1 MQVIPAAARA
11 RTSARFVAIYALAYA
26 ALWLA
31 LLTPAI
37 ITLALRVRQLAPDNA
52 AEPISRV
59 LMAGAIVA
67 LVSNPVFGAL
77 SDSTR
82 SRFGRRRPWLVGG
95 VLCGCAS
102 LAVIGLAP
110 TVNIVLLGWCAA
122 QLSFNAVLAA
132 MVAIIPDR
140 VPPAQRGTVVGILGV
155 CMPIGQ
161 ITGTYLVQ
169 LLSVNMLMALL
180 VPGAIGVAGVLALA
194 YTLGREPGAAGPGL
208 ASAADLGGPAQLD
221 EPEALDAY
229 AVLGAAG
236 KPATPERTSAP
247 EHLATPGG
255 AQAPGELAVPVA
267 SGEYAVLG
275 AAGQPATPERTAA
288 LGHLATAG
296 GPAGPEESVASPG
309 RRGSRRDFGW
319 AWLSRVFFTTGSC
332 FLQAYQPFF
341 LLDAL
346 HMSPA
351 DVPHLMFR
359 STLVQ
364 AAMVVIWSLISG
376 RLSDRTGLRKPFVM
390 AGSTLQGL
398 GLWVIAFSHSYS
410 MLLLGVGLVGMGHG
424 VYEGVDLAL
433 VTDVL
438 PDRARHAAKDLG
450 LLNIANT
457 LPQVIAPLAAPV
469 ILAIS
474 RGDYLL
480 LFAVAGAVAVLGSV
494 FLLPLKNV
502 R

>member
-1 MQVIPAAARA
+1 MKVVPAAGRGTA
-11 RTSARFVAIYALAYA
+11 SARFIAIYAFAYA
-26 ALWLA
+26 SLWLA

-37 ITLALRVRQLAPDNA
+37 ITLALRVRQLAPGNA

-67 LVSNPVFGAL
+67 LISNPIFGAL

-102 LAVIGLAP
+102 LAAIGLAP
-110 TVNIVLLGWCAA
+110 TINLVLLGWCAA

-140 VPPAQRGTVVGILGV
+140 IAPAQRGTVVGILGV

-161 ITGTYLVQ
+161 ITGTWLVQ
-169 LLSVNMLMALL
+169 QLSINMTLTLV
-180 VPGAIGVAGVLALA
+180 VPGVIGVAGVLSLALS
-194 YTLGREPGAAGPGL
+194 LRREALPQATAMTHTALVQAQP
-208 ASAADLGGPAQLD
+208 AAADQ
-221 EPEALDAY
+221 
-229 AVLGAAG
+229 
-236 KPATPERTSAP
+236 
-247 EHLATPGG
+247 
-255 AQAPGELAVPVA
+255 
-267 SGEYAVLG
+267 
-275 AAGQPATPERTAA
+275 
-288 LGHLATAG
+288 G
-296 GPAGPEESVASPG
+296 GPAGP
-309 RRGSRRDFGW
+309 RGHRDFSW
-319 AWLSRVFFTTGSC
+319 AWLSRVLFTTGSC

-346 HMSPA
+346 HLNDA
-351 DVPHLMFR
+351 DVPRLMFR

-364 AAMVVIWSLISG
+364 AAMVVVWSLISG

-390 AGSTLQGL
+390 AGSTVQGL
-398 GLWVIAFSHSYS
+398 GLWLIAFSSSYT
-410 MLLLGVGLVGMGHG
+410 MLLFGVALVGMGHG

-457 LPQVIAPLAAPV
+457 LPQVIAPLAAPA
-469 ILAIS
+469 ILQVS
-474 RGDYLL
+474 RGDYTL
-480 LFAVAGAVAVLGSV
+480 LFAVAGVVAMLGSL

>member
-1 MQVIPAAARA
+1 MKAVPAAGPDT
-11 RTSARFVAIYALAYA
+11 TSARFIAIYAFAYA

-59 LMAGAIVA
+59 LMAGALVA
-67 LVSNPVFGAL
+67 LISNPIFGAL

-102 LAVIGLAP
+102 LAAIGLAP
-110 TVNIVLLGWCAA
+110 TINTVLLGWCAA

-140 VPPAQRGTVVGILGV
+140 IAPIQRGTVVGILGV

-169 LLSVNMLMALL
+169 QLSINMTLALV
-180 VPGAIGVAGVLALA
+180 VPGVIGVAGVLSLVFI
-194 YTLGREPGAAGPGL
+194 LRREPPPQMTPVQAQSAGAP
-208 ASAADLGGPAQLD
+208 
-221 EPEALDAY
+221 
-229 AVLGAAG
+229 
-236 KPATPERTSAP
+236 R
-247 EHLATPGG
+247 
-255 AQAPGELAVPVA
+255 
-267 SGEYAVLG
+267 
-275 AAGQPATPERTAA
+275 
-288 LGHLATAG
+288 GH
-296 GPAGPEESVASPG
+296 
-309 RRGSRRDFGW
+309 RDFSW
-319 AWLSRVFFTTGSC
+319 AWLSRVLFTTGSC

-346 HMSPA
+346 HLNAA
-351 DVPHLMFR
+351 DVPRLIFR

-364 AAMVVIWSLISG
+364 AAMVVVWSLISG

-390 AGSTLQGL
+390 AGSAIQGL
-398 GLWVIAFSHSYS
+398 GLWLIAFSHSYT
-410 MLLLGVGLVGMGHG
+410 MLLLGVALVGMGHG

-457 LPQVIAPLAAPV
+457 LPQVIAPLAAPA
-469 ILAIS
+469 ILAVS
-474 RGDYLL
+474 RGDYTL
-480 LFAVAGAVAVLGSV
+480 LFAVAGAVAMLGSV
-494 FLLPLKNV
+494 FLVPLKNV

>member
-1 MQVIPAAARA
+1 MKVVPAAGRGTA
-11 RTSARFVAIYALAYA
+11 SVRFIAIYAFAYA
-26 ALWLA
+26 SLWLA

-37 ITLALRVRQLAPDNA
+37 ITLALRVRQLAPGNA

-67 LVSNPVFGAL
+67 LISNPIFGAL

-102 LAVIGLAP
+102 LAAIGLAP
-110 TVNIVLLGWCAA
+110 TINLVLLGWCAA

-140 VPPAQRGTVVGILGV
+140 IAPAQRGTVVGILGV

-161 ITGTYLVQ
+161 ITGTWLVQ
-169 LLSVNMLMALL
+169 QLSINMSLALV
-180 VPGAIGVAGVLALA
+180 VPGVIGVAGVLSLA
-194 YTLGREPGAAGPGL
+194 FILRQQPLPQTTAAQVR
-208 ASAADLGGPAQLD
+208 PA
-221 EPEALDAY
+221 
-229 AVLGAAG
+229 
-236 KPATPERTSAP
+236 
-247 EHLATPGG
+247 
-255 AQAPGELAVPVA
+255 APGRDA
-267 SGEYAVLG
+267 
-275 AAGQPATPERTAA
+275 
-288 LGHLATAG
+288 
-296 GPAGPEESVASPG
+296 PAGP
-309 RRGSRRDFGW
+309 RGHRDFSW
-319 AWLSRVFFTTGSC
+319 AWLSRVLFTTGSC

-346 HMSPA
+346 HLNDA
-351 DVPHLMFR
+351 DVPRLMFR

-364 AAMVVIWSLISG
+364 AAMVVVWSLLSG

-390 AGSTLQGL
+390 AGSTIQGL
-398 GLWVIAFSHSYS
+398 GLWLIAFSNSYT
-410 MLLLGVGLVGMGHG
+410 MLLFGVALVGMGHG

-457 LPQVIAPLAAPV
+457 LPQVIAPLAAPA
-469 ILAIS
+469 ILQVS
-474 RGDYLL
+474 RGDYTL
-480 LFAVAGAVAVLGSV
+480 LFAVAGSVAMLGSL
-494 FLLPLKNV
+494 FLVPLKNV

>member
-1 MQVIPAAARA
+1 MQVVPAAARE

-37 ITLALRVRQLAPDNA
+37 ITLALRVRQLAPGNA

-59 LMAGAIVA
+59 LMAGAVVA
-67 LVSNPVFGAL
+67 LVSNPIFGAL
-77 SDSTR
+77 SDGTR

-95 VLCGCAS
+95 VLCGGVS

-110 TVNIVLLGWCAA
+110 TVDVVLLGWCAA

-140 VPPAQRGTVVGILGV
+140 VPPAQRGTVVGILGI

-180 VPGAIGVAGVLALA
+180 VPGAIGVVGVLALA
-194 YTLGREPGAAGPGL
+194 HTLGREPG
-208 ASAADLGGPAQLD
+208 
-221 EPEALDAY
+221 
-229 AVLGAAG
+229 
-236 KPATPERTSAP
+236 PATP
-247 EHLATPGG
+247 
-255 AQAPGELAVPVA
+255 AVSVGPA
-267 SGEYAVLG
+267 E
-275 AAGQPATPERTAA
+275 PATAA
-288 LGHLATAG
+288 VSNE
-296 GPAGPEESVASPG
+296 PAGP
-309 RRGSRRDFGW
+309 RGSRRDFAW

-364 AAMVVIWSLISG
+364 AAMVVVWSLISG
-376 RLSDRTGLRKPFVM
+376 RLSDRTGRRKPFVM
-390 AGSTLQGL
+390 AGSTIQGL
-398 GLWVIAFSHSYS
+398 GLWIIAFSHSYS

-457 LPQVIAPLAAPV
+457 LPQVIAPLAAPA

-474 RGDYLL
+474 RGDYML
-480 LFAVAGAVAVLGSV
+480 LFAVAGAVAVAGSV

>member
-1 MQVIPAAARA
+1 MKVVPAAGRGAA
-11 RTSARFVAIYALAYA
+11 SARFIAIYAFAYA
-26 ALWLA
+26 SLWLA

-37 ITLALRVRQLAPDNA
+37 ITLALRVRQLAPGNA

-67 LVSNPVFGAL
+67 LVSNPIFGAL

-102 LAVIGLAP
+102 LAAIGLAP
-110 TVNIVLLGWCAA
+110 TINLVLLGWCAA

-140 VPPAQRGTVVGILGV
+140 IAPAQRGTVVGILGV

-161 ITGTYLVQ
+161 ITGTWLVQ
-169 LLSVNMLMALL
+169 QLSINMTMALV
-180 VPGAIGVAGVLALA
+180 VPGVIGVAGVLSLAFILRREALPQTIPMMQAPALTQSPALTQATAMAQALA
-194 YTLGREPGAAGPGL
+194 KTHTAPVQAQPA
-208 ASAADLGGPAQLD
+208 AADQD
-221 EPEALDAY
+221 
-229 AVLGAAG
+229 
-236 KPATPERTSAP
+236 
-247 EHLATPGG
+247 
-255 AQAPGELAVPVA
+255 
-267 SGEYAVLG
+267 
-275 AAGQPATPERTAA
+275 
-288 LGHLATAG
+288 
-296 GPAGPEESVASPG
+296 GPAGP
-309 RRGSRRDFGW
+309 RGHRDFSW
-319 AWLSRVFFTTGSC
+319 AWLSRVLFTTGSC

-346 HMSPA
+346 HLNDA
-351 DVPHLMFR
+351 DVPRLMFR

-364 AAMVVIWSLISG
+364 AAMVVVWSLISG

-390 AGSTLQGL
+390 AGSTIQGL
-398 GLWVIAFSHSYS
+398 GLWLIAFSNSYT
-410 MLLLGVGLVGMGHG
+410 MLLFGVALVGMGHG

-457 LPQVIAPLAAPV
+457 LPQVIAPLAAPA
-469 ILAIS
+469 ILQVS
-474 RGDYLL
+474 RGDYTL
-480 LFAVAGAVAVLGSV
+480 LFAIAGGVAILGSL
-494 FLLPLKNV
+494 FLLPLRNV

>member
-1 MQVIPAAARA
+1 
-11 RTSARFVAIYALAYA
+11 
-26 ALWLA
+26 
-31 LLTPAI
+31 
-37 ITLALRVRQLAPDNA
+37 
-52 AEPISRV
+52 
-59 LMAGAIVA
+59 MAH
-67 LVSNPVFGAL
+67 
-77 SDSTR
+77 
-82 SRFGRRRPWLVGG
+82 VGG
-95 VLCGCAS
+95 AWPERV
-102 LAVIGLAP
+102 AP
-110 TVNIVLLGWCAA
+110 ETRQRWPAER
-122 QLSFNAVLAA
+122 
-132 MVAIIPDR
+132 R
-140 VPPAQRGTVVGILGV
+140 VGGSG
-155 CMPIGQ
+155 
-161 ITGTYLVQ
+161 
-169 LLSVNMLMALL
+169 
-180 VPGAIGVAGVLALA
+180 AGVR
-194 YTLGREPGAAGPGL
+194 G
-208 ASAADLGGPAQLD
+208 
-221 EPEALDAY
+221 
-229 AVLGAAG
+229 
-236 KPATPERTSAP
+236 
-247 EHLATPGG
+247 
-255 AQAPGELAVPVA
+255 
-267 SGEYAVLG
+267 
-275 AAGQPATPERTAA
+275 
-288 LGHLATAG
+288 
-296 GPAGPEESVASPG
+296 
-309 RRGSRRDFGW
+309 GSRRQGAARSHRDFAW

-474 RGDYLL
+474 RGDYT
-480 LFAVAGAVAVLGSV
+480 VAVCRRGRGRRARLG
-494 FLLPLKNV
+494 LPVAFEKRPLV
-502 R
+502 Q

>member
-1 MQVIPAAARA
+1 MQVIPAAARERA
-11 RTSARFVAIYALAYA
+11 SARCVAIYALAYA

-37 ITLALRVRQLAPDNA
+37 ITLALRVRQLAPGNA
-52 AEPISRV
+52 AGPISKV
-59 LMAGAIVA
+59 LMAGAVVA
-67 LVSNPVFGAL
+67 LVSNPIFGAL

-110 TVNIVLLGWCAA
+110 TVNIVLWGWCAA
-122 QLSFNAVLAA
+122 QLAFNAVLAA

-140 VPPAQRGTVVGILGV
+140 VPPAQRGTVVGILGI
-155 CMPIGQ
+155 CMPVGQ
-161 ITGTYLVQ
+161 ITGTFLVQ
-169 LLSVNMLMALL
+169 LLVVNMTLALV
-180 VPGAIGVAGVLALA
+180 VPGVIGVVGVLALVVA
-194 YTLGREPGAAGPGL
+194 LGRERAVGAPPGL
-208 ASAADLGGPAQLD
+208 AEAAGACAEALPGSARGLAGAGVQPGPAVHA
-221 EPEALDAY
+221 EGVPAPVVHAEGTPS
-229 AVLGAAG
+229 AV
-236 KPATPERTSAP
+236 
-247 EHLATPGG
+247 
-255 AQAPGELAVPVA
+255 AVP
-267 SGEYAVLG
+267 
-275 AAGQPATPERTAA
+275 
-288 LGHLATAG
+288 
-296 GPAGPEESVASPG
+296 
-309 RRGSRRDFGW
+309 GSHRDFAW
-319 AWLSRVFFTTGSC
+319 AWMSRVFFTTGSC

-351 DVPHLMFR
+351 DVPRLMFN

-398 GLWVIAFSHSYS
+398 GLWLIAFSHSYTL
-410 MLLLGVGLVGMGHG
+410 LLLGVGLVGMGHG

-457 LPQVIAPLAAPV
+457 LPQVIAPLAAPA
-469 ILAIS
+469 ILEVS

-480 LFAVAGAVAVLGSV
+480 LFAVAGALAVLGSV
-494 FLLPLKNV
+494 FLLPLKKV

>member
-110 TVNIVLLGWCAA
+110 TVNVVLLGWCAA

-180 VPGAIGVAGVLALA
+180 VPGAIGVVGVFALV
-194 YTLGREPGAAGPGL
+194 YVLGREPGASGPGL
-208 ASAADLGGPAQLD
+208 ATVAELSAPAQLD
-221 EPEALDAY
+221 
-229 AVLGAAG
+229 
-236 KPATPERTSAP
+236 
-247 EHLATPGG
+247 
-255 AQAPGELAVPVA
+255 VPVA
-267 SGEYAVLG
+267 SGASAVLG
-275 AAGQPATPERTAA
+275 APVQPATA
-288 LGHLATAG
+288 
-296 GPAGPEESVASPG
+296 G

-351 DVPHLMFR
+351 DVPRLMFR

>member
-1 MQVIPAAARA
+1 LRRA
-11 RTSARFVAIYALAYA
+11 PARFVAIYALAYA
-26 ALWLA
+26 SLWLA

-37 ITLALRVRQLAPDNA
+37 ITLALRVRQLAPGNA

-67 LVSNPVFGAL
+67 LISNPIFGAL

-110 TVNIVLLGWCAA
+110 TVDVVLLGWCAA
-122 QLSFNAVLAA
+122 QLAFNAVLAA
-132 MVAIIPDR
+132 MVAIVPDR
-140 VPPAQRGTVVGILGV
+140 IPPAQRGTVVGILGI
-155 CMPIGQ
+155 CMPVGQ
-161 ITGTYLVQ
+161 ITGTFLVQ
-169 LLSVNMLMALL
+169 QLAINMTLSLV
-180 VPGAIGVAGVLALA
+180 VPGVIGVAGVLVLVLA
-194 YTLGREPGAAGPGL
+194 LGREPAAAVTDPAAPGGSALMEPPAPGGGRPAAVGAA
-208 ASAADLGGPAQLD
+208 AD
-221 EPEALDAY
+221 
-229 AVLGAAG
+229 GAAAPLLG
-236 KPATPERTSAP
+236 PE
-247 EHLATPGG
+247 
-255 AQAPGELAVPVA
+255 
-267 SGEYAVLG
+267 
-275 AAGQPATPERTAA
+275 
-288 LGHLATAG
+288 
-296 GPAGPEESVASPG
+296 PAGPRSH
-309 RRGSRRDFGW
+309 RDFAW
-319 AWLSRVFFTTGSC
+319 AWLSRVFFTTGSS

-346 HMSPA
+346 HQDPA
-351 DVPHLMFR
+351 DVPRLMFR

-364 AAMVVIWSLISG
+364 AAMVVISSLISG
-376 RLSDRTGLRKPFVM
+376 RLSDRTGRRKPFVM
-390 AGSTLQGL
+390 AGSTLQGF
-398 GLWVIAFSHSYS
+398 GLWIIAASNSYT

-457 LPQVIAPLAAPV
+457 LPQVIAPLAAPA

-474 RGDYLL
+474 RGDYML
-480 LFAVAGAVAVLGSV
+480 LFAVAGTVAVLGSI
-494 FLLPLKNV
+494 FLMPLKKV

>member
-1 MQVIPAAARA
+1 MKVIPAAAREK
-11 RTSARFVAIYALAYA
+11 TSARFVAIYALAYA

-37 ITLALRVRQLAPDNA
+37 ITLALRVRQLVPGNA

-67 LVSNPVFGAL
+67 LVSNPIFGAL

-110 TVNIVLLGWCAA
+110 TVDRVLFGWCAA

-140 VPPAQRGTVVGILGV
+140 IPPAQRGTVVGILGV
-155 CMPIGQ
+155 CMPVGQ
-161 ITGTYLVQ
+161 ITGTFLVQ
-169 LLSVNMLMALL
+169 QLAINMTLALVVPGIIGVVGVLGLAFVLRREPIAVALL
-180 VPGAIGVAGVLALA
+180 
-194 YTLGREPGAAGPGL
+194 
-208 ASAADLGGPAQLD
+208 
-221 EPEALDAY
+221 
-229 AVLGAAG
+229 
-236 KPATPERTSAP
+236 
-247 EHLATPGG
+247 
-255 AQAPGELAVPVA
+255 
-267 SGEYAVLG
+267 
-275 AAGQPATPERTAA
+275 GQPAAVELPGDRAA
-288 LGHLATAG
+288 PTGPRGH
-296 GPAGPEESVASPG
+296 
-309 RRGSRRDFGW
+309 RDFSW
-319 AWLSRVFFTTGSC
+319 TWLSRVFFTTGSC

-346 HMSPA
+346 HFSAA
-351 DVPHLMFR
+351 DVPRLIFR

-390 AGSTLQGL
+390 AGSTIQGL
-398 GLWVIAFSHSYS
+398 GLWLIACSHSYG
-410 MLLLGVGLVGMGHG
+410 MLLFGVGLVGMGHG

-457 LPQVIAPLAAPV
+457 LPQVIAPLAAPA
-469 ILAIS
+469 ILQAS
-474 RGDYLL
+474 RGDYTL
-480 LFAVAGAVAVLGSV
+480 LFAVAGAVAIVGSL

>member
-1 MQVIPAAARA
+1 MKAVPAAGRGTAF
-11 RTSARFVAIYALAYA
+11 ARFIAIYAFAYA

-37 ITLALRVRQLAPDNA
+37 ITLALRVRQLAPGNA

-59 LMAGAIVA
+59 LMAGALVA
-67 LVSNPVFGAL
+67 LISNPIFGAL

-102 LAVIGLAP
+102 LAAIGLAP
-110 TVNIVLLGWCAA
+110 TINTVLLGWCAA

-140 VPPAQRGTVVGILGV
+140 IAPLQRGTVVGILGV
-155 CMPIGQ
+155 CMPVGQ
-161 ITGTYLVQ
+161 IAGTYLVQ
-169 LLSVNMLMALL
+169 QLSINMTLALV
-180 VPGAIGVAGVLALA
+180 VPGVIGVAGVLSLVFI
-194 YTLGREPGAAGPGL
+194 LRREPLPQMIQAQ
-208 ASAADLGGPAQLD
+208 AQL
-221 EPEALDAY
+221 P
-229 AVLGAAG
+229 AA
-236 KPATPERTSAP
+236 PRS
-247 EHLATPGG
+247 H
-255 AQAPGELAVPVA
+255 
-267 SGEYAVLG
+267 
-275 AAGQPATPERTAA
+275 
-288 LGHLATAG
+288 
-296 GPAGPEESVASPG
+296 
-309 RRGSRRDFGW
+309 RDFSW
-319 AWLSRVFFTTGSC
+319 AWLSRVLFTTGSC

-346 HMSPA
+346 HLNPA
-351 DVPHLMFR
+351 DVPRLMFR

-364 AAMVVIWSLISG
+364 AAMVVVWSLISG

-390 AGSTLQGL
+390 AGSAIQGL
-398 GLWVIAFSHSYS
+398 GLWLIAFSHSYT
-410 MLLLGVGLVGMGHG
+410 MLLLGVALVGMGHG

-457 LPQVIAPLAAPV
+457 LPQVIAPLAAPA
-469 ILAIS
+469 ILAVS
-474 RGDYLL
+474 RGDYML
-480 LFAVAGAVAVLGSV
+480 LFAVAGGVAMLGSL
-494 FLLPLKNV
+494 FLVPLKNV

>member
-1 MQVIPAAARA
+1 MQVTPAAARDRA
-11 RTSARFVAIYALAYA
+11 SARFVAIYALAYA

-37 ITLALRVRQLAPDNA
+37 ITLALRVRQLAPGNA

-110 TVNIVLLGWCAA
+110 TVNIVLWGWCAA
-122 QLSFNAVLAA
+122 QLAFNAVLAA

-140 VPPAQRGTVVGILGV
+140 VPPAQRGTVVGILGI

-161 ITGTYLVQ
+161 ISGTFLVQ
-169 LLSVNMLMALL
+169 LLVVNMTLAL
-180 VPGAIGVAGVLALA
+180 VIPGVIGVVGVLALVLA
-194 YTLGREPGAAGPGL
+194 LGREPGTA
-208 ASAADLGGPAQLD
+208 
-221 EPEALDAY
+221 
-229 AVLGAAG
+229 AVLAAS
-236 KPATPERTSAP
+236 P
-247 EHLATPGG
+247 
-255 AQAPGELAVPVA
+255 
-267 SGEYAVLG
+267 
-275 AAGQPATPERTAA
+275 RTAA
-288 LGHLATAG
+288 LAEDVEALPGEGVPPGQAAPAVHVGAVAG
-296 GPAGPEESVASPG
+296 PAQGAAMPAGP
-309 RRGSRRDFGW
+309 RGHRDFAW
-319 AWLSRVFFTTGSC
+319 AWMSRVFFTTGSC

-346 HMSPA
+346 HVSTA
-351 DVPHLMFR
+351 DVPRLMFR
-359 STLVQ
+359 STGVQ

-376 RLSDRTGLRKPFVM
+376 RLSDRLGMRKPFVM
-390 AGSTLQGL
+390 AGSTVQGL
-398 GLWVIAFSHSYS
+398 GLWLIAFSHSYTE
-410 MLLLGVGLVGMGHG
+410 LLLGVGLVGMGHG
-424 VYEGVDLAL
+424 IYEGVDLAL

-457 LPQVIAPLAAPV
+457 LPQVIAPLAAPA
-469 ILAIS
+469 ILEVS

-480 LFAVAGAVAVLGSV
+480 LFVVAGTLAMLGSV
-494 FLLPLKNV
+494 FLLPLKKV

>member
-1 MQVIPAAARA
+1 MKVIPADGRETA
-11 RTSARFVAIYALAYA
+11 SARFIAIYAFAYA
-26 ALWLA
+26 SLWLA

-37 ITLALRVRQLAPDNA
+37 ITLALRVRQLAPGNA

-67 LVSNPVFGAL
+67 LVSNPIFGAL

-102 LAVIGLAP
+102 LVAIGLAP
-110 TVNIVLLGWCAA
+110 TINTVLLGWCAA

-140 VPPAQRGTVVGILGV
+140 IAPIQRGTVVGILGI

-161 ITGTYLVQ
+161 ITGTFLVQ
-169 LLSVNMLMALL
+169 QLSINMTLALV
-180 VPGAIGVAGVLALA
+180 VPGVIGVAGVLSLV
-194 YTLGREPGAAGPGL
+194 YILRQEPLPQTLVQAQ
-208 ASAADLGGPAQLD
+208 PA
-221 EPEALDAY
+221 
-229 AVLGAAG
+229 
-236 KPATPERTSAP
+236 
-247 EHLATPGG
+247 
-255 AQAPGELAVPVA
+255 
-267 SGEYAVLG
+267 
-275 AAGQPATPERTAA
+275 AAGQD
-288 LGHLATAG
+288 
-296 GPAGPEESVASPG
+296 GPAAP
-309 RRGSRRDFGW
+309 RNHRDFSW
-319 AWLSRVFFTTGSC
+319 TWLSRVLFTTGSC

-346 HMSPA
+346 RLNAA
-351 DVPHLMFR
+351 DVPRLMFR

-364 AAMVVIWSLISG
+364 AAMVVVWSLISG
-376 RLSDRTGLRKPFVM
+376 RLSDRTGLRRPFVM
-390 AGSTLQGL
+390 AGSTIQGL
-398 GLWVIAFSHSYS
+398 GLWLIAFSHSYT
-410 MLLLGVGLVGMGHG
+410 MLLFGVALVGMGHG

-457 LPQVIAPLAAPV
+457 LPQVIAPLAAPA
-469 ILAIS
+469 ILQVS
-474 RGDYLL
+474 RGDYTL
-480 LFAVAGAVAVLGSV
+480 LFAVAGSVAVLGSV
-494 FLLPLKNV
+494 FLVPLKNV